1 MARDDLRVGVDLL
14 GVAPSIIAV
23 RLTPKGPAFASAW
36 RGEPSLTNQIGGT
49 LLTPPPA
56 WPTALKNLTVESPT
70 IGVLEVL
77 DGVHC
82 KGTEYKTGL
91 EVWRNGNDN
100 KVSPGPE
107 KAVKCTVAVP
117 RANDSTWSALDVTV
131 RTGAIMQAVDWMQS
145 ARPNSTPL
153 VDTRTVALLR
163 ALRLSAPYTENDIAL
178 VSHLDVWDSLHIFVS
193 QQAPRIFHSTPFG
206 IAHLAL
212 AVARTGVPLEDA
224 FQQILA
230 GEFPPVAAQAFA
242 QHIAEV
248 AGLLR
253 AKVDDIAKAATMHDS
268 SADSR
273 VGLPARSQ
281 AAITRWV
288 VSGAMADF
296 RTMESV
302 DIPALHGA
310 ERTRFRPVAELS
322 GVSSAILATAG
333 AYTTAF
339 GHALNVRG
347 TRDFDALP
355 LDLTVKIP
363 LLLLPSERRDPLTIL
378 EQAAGARQRSRSG
391 AQSAEPKNLGGVAAV
406 MYAIALAIMAIGFGV
421 PTARGFFLGRQ
432 IRSGVADTL
441 AASARI
447 LNAKN
452 IEADAALQAAK
463 HGAISRIQGS
473 RHESQE
479 MLEAT
484 ARAMVSVPRNLW
496 LTSIQSAG
504 ASELRLDGTT
514 REYAAIGLFED
525 GLRATAAFGP
535 VQLDRVTQHDR
546 EWTFSIRATR
556 HIAGGQ

>member
-1 MARDDLRVGVDLL
+1 
-14 GVAPSIIAV
+14 
-23 RLTPKGPAFASAW
+23 
-36 RGEPSLTNQIGGT
+36 
-49 LLTPPPA
+49 
-56 WPTALKNLTVESPT
+56 
-70 IGVLEVL
+70 
-77 DGVHC
+77 
-82 KGTEYKTGL
+82 
-91 EVWRNGNDN
+91 
-100 KVSPGPE
+100 
-107 KAVKCTVAVP
+107 
-117 RANDSTWSALDVTV
+117 
-131 RTGAIMQAVDWMQS
+131 
-145 ARPNSTPL
+145 
-153 VDTRTVALLR
+153 
-163 ALRLSAPYTENDIAL
+163 
-178 VSHLDVWDSLHIFVS
+178 
-193 QQAPRIFHSTPFG
+193 
-206 IAHLAL
+206 
-212 AVARTGVPLEDA
+212 
-224 FQQILA
+224 
-230 GEFPPVAAQAFA
+230 
-242 QHIAEV
+242 
-248 AGLLR
+248 
-253 AKVDDIAKAATMHDS
+253 
-268 SADSR
+268 
-273 VGLPARSQ
+273 
-281 AAITRWV
+281 
-288 VSGAMADF
+288 
-296 RTMESV
+296 MESV